1 MIGTFRGVI
10 ALGAACVA
18 LAACQPEAAAPAAG
32 VTAASLNGEDPLAVT
47 DLGKVEG
54 FVEDGVLVF
63 KGVRYGAD
71 TAPVRFAAPA
81 EAAAWEDVHPAKA
94 FGDTCPQTPTGNPG
108 GLFSS
113 WQPNP
118 APLMSED
125 CLFLNVWTPA
135 LDDGGKR
142 PVMVWF
148 HGGGFSSGSGS
159 SNAYDGVRLA
169 QRGDVVVVTVNHRL
183 NAFGHLYLADY
194 GERFADSGNAGALDM
209 VLALEWV
216 RDNAEAFGGDPGNVM
231 IFGESGGGAK
241 VTTLMNMAK
250 AQGLFHRAA
259 VQSGAWLQF
268 VEADAAK
275 AAAAKVVENLGLTA
289 ETIDQILTLPEEQI
303 REATRGTG
311 AAGGP
316 VVDGRSLL
324 GHPFTAEAQA
334 WSAGVP
340 MLIGWNRTESTML
353 GGAGNPDL
361 FELTWE
367 TLPAALKASYPDM
380 DADAMVAKYRELE
393 PDS

>member
-1 MIGTFRGVI
+1 
-10 ALGAACVA
+10 
-18 LAACQPEAAAPAAG
+18 Q
-32 VTAASLNGEDPLAVT
+32 
-47 DLGKVEG
+47 
-54 FVEDGVLVF
+54 
-63 KGVRYGAD
+63 
-71 TAPVRFAAPA
+71 PVRFAAPA
-81 EAAAWEDVHPAKA
+81 EAEAWDGVQAAKA
-94 FGDTCPQTPTGNPG
+94 YGNTCPQTATGNPG

-113 WQPNP
+113 WQPRP
-118 APLMSED
+118 LPLMSED

-135 LDDGGKR
+135 LEDGGKR

-148 HGGGFSSGSGS
+148 HGGGFSSGNGS

-169 QRGDVVVVTVNHRL
+169 RRGDVVVVTVNHRL

-241 VTTLMNMAK
+241 VTTLMNMA
-250 AQGLFHRAA
+250 AAEGLFHRAA

-275 AAAAKVVENLGLTA
+275 AATAQVVENLGLTSA
-289 ETIDQILTLPEEQI
+289 TIDQILTLPEEQI

-311 AAGGP
+311 AASGP
-316 VVDGRSLL
+316 VVDGRAVL
-324 GHPFTAEAQA
+324 GRPFTAEAQA
-334 WSAGVP
+334 WSADGP

-353 GGAGNPDL
+353 GGAGNPEL

-367 TLPAALKASYPDM
+367 SLPAALKAS
-380 DADAMVAKYRELE
+380 
-393 PDS
+393 